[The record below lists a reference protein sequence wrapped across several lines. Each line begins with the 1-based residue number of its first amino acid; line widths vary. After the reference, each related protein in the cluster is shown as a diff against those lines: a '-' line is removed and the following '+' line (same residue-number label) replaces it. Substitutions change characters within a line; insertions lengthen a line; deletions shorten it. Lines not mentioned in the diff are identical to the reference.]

1 MTIVGQQFVAVG
13 GENQSIQSIVG
24 DGFADGGMDMLQ
36 VWNGSSYDDYY
47 YYTASDDINGDGTA
61 AWGNLDWESSDAAFA
76 PGTGMWL
83 TTQNASTIVFV
94 GEVGTTNKVA
104 VHPGLNLITQTAP
117 MDVDIQDITGEGLAD
132 GGMDML
138 QVWNGSS
145 YDDYYYYTASDD
157 INGDGTAAWGNLD
170 WEPVSA
176 TLYAGHGFWFSSQNE
191 GVLSFPEVNVQ

>member
-24 DGFADGGMDMLQ
+24 DGF
-36 VWNGSSYDDYY
+36 
-47 YYTASDDINGDGTA
+47 
-61 AWGNLDWESSDAAFA
+61 
-76 PGTGMWL
+76 
-83 TTQNASTIVFV
+83 
-94 GEVGTTNKVA
+94 
-104 VHPGLNLITQTAP
+104 
-117 MDVDIQDITGEGLAD
+117 AD

>member
-1 MTIVGQQFVAVG
+1 MARRFAAPPAWAAEVVSSNIVGYTKVNVPAGMTIVGQQFVAVG

-117 MDVDIQDITGEGLAD
+117 MDVDIQDITGEGLRKR
-132 GGMDML
+132 
-138 QVWNGSS
+138 
-145 YDDYYYYTASDD
+145 
-157 INGDGTAAWGNLD
+157 
-170 WEPVSA
+170 
-176 TLYAGHGFWFSSQNE
+176 
-191 GVLSFPEVNVQ
+191 